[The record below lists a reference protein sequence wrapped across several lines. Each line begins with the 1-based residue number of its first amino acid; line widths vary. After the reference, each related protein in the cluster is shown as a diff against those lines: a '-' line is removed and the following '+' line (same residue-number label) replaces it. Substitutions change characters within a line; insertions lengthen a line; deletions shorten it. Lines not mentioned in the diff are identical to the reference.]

1 MDAIEERVAEK
12 ESGGCIDLCLGE
24 AVVDLTGHIHQLPC
38 CIKYNGPCSV
48 SHYFKPKHTGIEVE
62 GLKVEEAFF
71 RGRKLQGT
79 TIHLPEGYSDKSVEE
94 TNLRTEALLI
104 VPGIL
109 SFVLGKKS
117 SNTTKSTGTSEGN
130 MNRWETNAKFQA
142 ITFWNHDNLPSQDD
156 SYVRSFHWLA
166 VSKALHK
173 PAMAEDLR
181 VASLALEQELCT
193 SEK

>member
-79 TIHLPEGYSDKSVEE
+79 TIHLPEGYS
-94 TNLRTEALLI
+94 
-104 VPGIL
+104 G
-109 SFVLGKKS
+109 FVLGKKS

>member
-48 SHYFKPKHTGIEVE
+48 SHYFKPKHTGK
-62 GLKVEEAFF
+62 KVA
-71 RGRKLQGT
+71 GA

-109 SFVLGKKS
+109 SELCPRKKS